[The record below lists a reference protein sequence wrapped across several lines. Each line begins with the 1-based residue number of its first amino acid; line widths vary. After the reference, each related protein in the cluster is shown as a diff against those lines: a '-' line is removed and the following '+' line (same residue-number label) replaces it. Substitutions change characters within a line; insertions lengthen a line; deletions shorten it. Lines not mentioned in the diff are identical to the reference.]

1 MAQHWTEADIPD
13 QSGRTAL
20 VTGAN
25 AGLGFLEALHLAKRG
40 AHVYVAARNEERGQA
55 ALAKLR
61 QQAPAEN
68 LELVSLDLAD
78 LDSVRKLATELP
90 ALDLLLNNAGVMAVP
105 RRHTTKQGFELQF
118 GTNHLGHFALTGLL
132 LPGLLSKPG
141 SRVVTVSSIAA
152 RMGRIN
158 FDDLQLERRYGA
170 NVAYGQSKLANSI
183 FAVELDRRLRA
194 AGANTASL
202 GAHPGYS
209 ATDLQYSGPQLGG
222 GGLYAQF
229 MKIVTPLIAQP
240 AARGAL
246 PVLRAAVDPNAQ
258 GGEYYGPD
266 GLGNVRGYPVAQKF
280 LKPAYDAEVGR
291 RLWEVSAQLTD
302 VDYAELT
309 GKLN

>member
-20 VTGAN
+20 ITGAN
-25 AGLGFLEALHLAKRG
+25 TGLGFLEALQLAKHG
-40 AHVYVAARNEERGQA
+40 AHVFVAARSKERGEA
-55 ALAKLR
+55 AIAKLR

-141 SRVVTVSSIAA
+141 SRVVSVSSIAA

-158 FDDLQLERRYGA
+158 FADLQLERGYGA

-183 FAVELDRRLRA
+183 FAIELDRRLRA
-194 AGANTASL
+194 AGADIRSI

-209 ATDLQYSGPQLGG
+209 ATELQYSGPQLGG
-222 GGLYAQF
+222 GGLYAQL

-246 PVLRAAVDPNAQ
+246 PILRAAVDPAAQ

-266 GLGNVRGYPVAQKF
+266 GLGNVRGYPVKQPF

-291 RLWEVSAQLTD
+291 RLWEVSVELTE
-302 VDYAELT
+302 VDYAELA
-309 GKLN
+309 G

>member
-20 VTGAN
+20 ITGAN
-25 AGLGFLEALHLAKRG
+25 TGLGFVEALQLAKHG
-40 AHVYVAARNEERGQA
+40 AHVFVAARNQERGEA
-55 ALAKLR
+55 AIAKLR

-105 RRHTTKQGFELQF
+105 RRRTTKQGFELQF

-141 SRVVTVSSIAA
+141 SRVVSVSSIAA
-152 RMGRIN
+152 RVGRIN
-158 FDDLQLERRYGA
+158 FADLQLERGYGA

-183 FAVELDRRLRA
+183 FAIELDRRLRA
-194 AGANTASL
+194 AGADVRSI

-209 ATDLQYSGPQLGG
+209 ATELQYSGPQLGG
-222 GGLYAQF
+222 GGLYAQL
-229 MKIVTPLIAQP
+229 MKIVTPLVGQP

-246 PVLRAAVDPNAQ
+246 PILRAAVDPAAQ
-258 GGEYYGPD
+258 GGEYYGPN
-266 GLGNVRGYPVAQKF
+266 GLGNVRGYPVKQPF
-280 LKPAYDAEVGR
+280 LKPAYDKEVGR
-291 RLWEVSAQLTD
+291 RLWEVSVELTE
-302 VDYAELT
+302 VDYAELAA
-309 GKLN
+309 